1 MKKYA
6 LILSL
11 LVLIGLALT
20 TRFFTQETQL
30 DNEVFIETTKSI
42 RNLQS
47 LDKNLLLLIYQ
58 SRYNSEFDNDELIQT
73 HERISEEFDNLR
85 YEALFS
91 EIENSVKINNAIMK
105 FDDHFRSRQETL
117 QNYIQNNMAISE
129 SLINI
134 SLLTYQLSDE
144 SDNNIAIA
152 AQSVNLQ
159 ALIAKINALIY
170 DFVIGE
176 NLQETAL
183 KSDRNKLV
191 ELSTQIEFNN
201 SKKASQLLGIFIQD
215 IDTVLN
221 NFEPAQQQFIQ
232 LNSLNSSQLLDAIE
246 DQYSNYH
253 NEAITFSKQFRTA
266 LLAYGLCLLVALL
279 FFAWQIRKNYLHL
292 GQQVSDRTKEIKL
305 AYDDL
310 QESQEQLIQSEKMAS
325 LGQMVAGVA
334 HEINTPLGYVT
345 SNVEILKVNFKDVQS
360 IINMLGETSD
370 EIRKENRN
378 NKLISQKINKMVNT
392 YVQMEADIV
401 ADESVQLLNDGSYG
415 LAEISKLVSSLKDFA
430 RIDRQ
435 STEQIDI
442 HTCLDNSVTIAS
454 NHIKDNDIKVI
465 KEYSDLAK
473 ISCFPSKVNQLFLN
487 IITNACQ
494 AMKDT
499 GDTLTIST
507 HKSGDNIMIQFQ
519 DQGCGM
525 DENTQQKMFD
535 PFFTSKDIGDGTGLG
550 MSIAYKI
557 IEAHNGKINVES
569 EVGKGTTIDVLLPYQ
584 K

>member
-201 SKKASQLLGIFIQD
+201 SEKASQLLGIFIQD

>member
-370 EIRKENRN
+370 EIRKENRD